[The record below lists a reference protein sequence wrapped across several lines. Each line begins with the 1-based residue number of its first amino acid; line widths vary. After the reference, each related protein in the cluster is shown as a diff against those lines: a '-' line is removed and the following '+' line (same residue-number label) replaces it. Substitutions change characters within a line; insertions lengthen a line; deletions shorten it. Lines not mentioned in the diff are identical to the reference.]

1 MPVMPHVHVGWR
13 HHKVFLGTGRALV
26 LLPENWQ
33 SDQYA
38 IVARSPDDVVGG
50 DVILFQYIDVD

>member
-1 MPVMPHVHVGWR
+1 M
-13 HHKVFLGTGRALV
+13 TGRTLV

-38 IVARSPDDVVGG
+38 IVARSPDDVVGA